1 MTSSAGQ
8 GQAQAAQG
16 LFGFQGLMDD
26 FYGYQP
32 EGDDDEGRALK
43 RGFQADMINKFAN
56 SQLSMAQAAQAQQY
70 SLDSMQSEAD
80 LTLRNQTQ
88 TNKQM
93 FDYGMAEMGAKYDY
107 ESRMA
112 VDDAAREL
120 NRMSTAGTIQQNQTR
135 LEGSEN
141 RLNIGAQTE
150 GAKDLQKLVGD
161 QAVEQIDVSAAA
173 DIMKAGGTARQ
184 LQGDQLSSAERMQ
197 TESLGSAQDMQTEAL
212 GAADV
217 QQQRQL
223 TSEENRQTEQLAA
236 ADVQQIRGGEQAIEQ
251 IKETGTQ
258 TRTTMREDEDIK
270 MNQQNRASARSKAL
284 ARR

>member
-184 LQGDQLSSAERMQ
+184 LQGDQL
-197 TESLGSAQDMQTEAL
+197 TSAQDMQTEAL

-236 ADVQQIRGGEQAIEQ
+236 ADVQQIRGGEQAISQ
-251 IKETGTQ
+251 IQETGTE
-258 TRTTMREDEDIK
+258 TRKTMREDEDIK

>member
-184 LQGDQLSSAERMQ
+184 LQSDQL
-197 TESLGSAQDMQTEAL
+197 TSAQDMQTEAL